1 MKKSISLLLIMAL
14 LIAGFAY
21 LGSVV
26 KEKHSMSNLTVTII
40 VPSQAGDKAFSDSA
54 YEGGKY
60 LTEYGVN
67 VSYIECKD
75 EGYKPQMMKAAAES
89 DMVVCVGPEFWEITD
104 VTQEYPYTNF
114 IWLGASVD
122 DPQNY
127 TNLQNVVFAG
137 NEGSYLVGYVAAA
150 MSHTGV
156 IGAVLGDEDSYYNG
170 VIAGFTQGARQA
182 NDTVEVI
189 TNHAEGNYNDFQL
202 GRKLASELL
211 DQGADIIYVIP
222 GKTGEG
228 VLMEVKAKGAQAVG
242 LGRDAKTDNP
252 QYDDLILCS
261 MEEEWGSAIFNIVKN
276 YYDYGTFDGGTVL
289 LADTARHYIGI
300 TYGDKNSAQLLDI
313 DLTAQISNL
322 RQKIINREIKVDTAV
337 Q

>member
-14 LIAGFAY
+14 MIAGFAY

-26 KEKHSMSNLTVTII
+26 KEKHSMSDLTVTII

-211 DQGADIIYVIP
+211 NQGADIIYVIP

-228 VLMEVKAKGAQAVG
+228 ILMEVKAKGAQAVG

-261 MEEEWGSAIFNIVKN
+261 MEEEWGLAIFNIVKN

-289 LADTARHYIGI
+289 LADTSRHYISI